1 MRKNIDEKTQ
11 MYLNVVDYA
20 SFYVRQDRKLTKS
33 VSKADK
39 GNILISAI
47 NFIALVDNCFLFA
60 DNDDLRKGTGY
71 FCDTVDADKMF
82 SNILDGFANYLFNSE
97 IVSDEKDKNFNN
109 CVLVLVDFINYIAK
123 LLGYDR
129 VFTVQDLVNR
139 QHEIDMDN
147 LKNFLKETEYYYLEF
162 ANKRPVMM
170 NEENKYAVAYAADK
184 LELKGRGKSLNLY
197 QVIRNMRKRHK

>member
-71 FCDTVDADKMF
+71 FCDTVDTDLLF
-82 SNILDGFANYLFNSE
+82 SNIFDGASNYLFNSE
-97 IVSDEKDKNFNN
+97 MVSNDDNFNN
-109 CVLVLVDFINYIAK
+109 CILVLVDFINYMAN
-123 LLGYDR
+123 LFDYDR
-129 VFTVQDLVNR
+129 VFTAQDLLDR
-139 QHEIDMDN
+139 QHEIDMEN
-147 LKNFLKETEYYYLEF
+147 LKDFLKETEYYFLEL
-162 ANKRPVMM
+162 ANKRRVMM
-170 NEENKYAVAYAADK
+170 NEDNKYAVAYAAYK
-184 LELKGRGKSLNLY
+184 LELKGRGKNNNL
-197 QVIRNMRKRHK
+197 QKLIRKMRGK